1 MGKKVT
7 QDEIK
12 EWLALKER
20 GYTDRAIGEKFHRD
34 PKTIAKHLRPHLKG
48 RGEGSPPDSELE
60 GLKREKER
68 QELLM
73 ELERAREARM
83 KIPERLEELETTVK
97 ALGADQDQLRE
108 WFQSLPISNL
118 GRKWECSQC
127 GDKKYVTVKVKCS
140 RCGHETAWGHQC
152 PPEKKVKPA
161 FPEY

>member
-1 MGKKVT
+1 MGRKVT
-7 QDEIK
+7 EDEVE
-12 EWLALKER
+12 EWVALHEK
-20 GYTDRAIGEKFHRD
+20 GYAYENIGERVGRD
-34 PKTIAKHLRPHLKG
+34 GKTVGKHVREYLKR
-48 RGEGSPPDSELE
+48 RGEGTPPDSELE

-68 QELLM
+68 QKLLM
-73 ELERAREARM
+73 ELESAREART

-108 WFQSLPISNL
+108 WIQSLPTANL

-140 RCGHETAWGHQC
+140 RCGYETAWGHQC